1 MIRAV
6 LTQGQAAA
14 EVRVDLNLEHGASLV
29 ESVVFKTLAVWM
41 MEGGSLDEVRA
52 EMSGKLDIVFGGI
65 APRSKNN
72 KSRTSRS
79 KKVLG

>member
-41 MEGGSLDEVRA
+41 MEEFPVPDCHQIMTNKPPKIKAGFHSRFQ
-52 EMSGKLDIVFGGI
+52 KL
-65 APRSKNN
+65 
-72 KSRTSRS
+72 
-79 KKVLG
+79 